1 MSYQQSSDS
10 LASRQCRESRAPV
23 VVDITGRN
31 AAKWTPMIT
40 TRLGN
45 RSVTV
50 SRLAYGCWRIAD
62 PTVSGADK
70 LDGEAVGR
78 RAVITAYEA
87 GYTLFDGADIYG
99 GGRCEE
105 IMGRTLREVS
115 GMRAQILI
123 ASKCG
128 VRPAGSPNPDS
139 PGRYDFSAEHIVWSC
154 EQSLQ
159 RLGVETIDLYM
170 LHRPDYLGDPHEIA
184 GAFAQLHDA
193 GKVRFFGVSN
203 FRPSLVSALQAAC
216 PFPLLVNQVEISLA
230 QRAVFDDG
238 TLDQCMERTIT
249 PMAWSPLGAGL
260 LGDGAKRLLPGQ
272 RGYKTTEVVAVL
284 DEIAQ
289 ARGVSRSVIAYA
301 WLLKHPARI
310 VPIVGSTDPQR
321 IREAVRATESELTRA
336 EWYRLLLAARGEPL
350 P

>member
-1 MSYQQSSDS
+1 
-10 LASRQCRESRAPV
+10 
-23 VVDITGRN
+23 
-31 AAKWTPMIT
+31 MIN
-40 TRLGN
+40 TRLGKSLLTAN
-45 RSVTV
+45 
-50 SRLAYGCWRIAD
+50 RLAYGCWRIAD
-62 PTVSGADK
+62 PAQAGVDSV
-70 LDGEAVGR
+70 DGDAAGR

-115 GMRAQILI
+115 GMREQILI
-123 ASKCG
+123 LSKCG
-128 VRPAGSPNPDS
+128 VRPAGSPNPNS
-139 PGRYDFSAEHIVWSC
+139 PGRYDFSAEYIVQTC
-154 EQSLQ
+154 EQSLK
-159 RLGVETIDLYM
+159 RLGVETIDLYL

-184 GAFAQLHDA
+184 GAFAQLYDA
-193 GKVRFFGVSN
+193 GKVRIFGVSN
-203 FRPSLVSALQAAC
+203 FRPSLVNTLQAAC
-216 PFPLLVNQVEISLA
+216 PFPLVVNQVEISLA
-230 QRAVFDDG
+230 QRAAFADG
-238 TLDQCMERTIT
+238 TLDQCLEKTIT

-272 RGYKTTEVVAVL
+272 RGYKTDAVVKVL

-301 WLLKHPARI
+301 WLLKHPSRI

-321 IREAVRATESELTRA
+321 IREAVRATEFELTRE
-336 EWYRLLLAARGEPL
+336 EWYHLFVAAQGEPL